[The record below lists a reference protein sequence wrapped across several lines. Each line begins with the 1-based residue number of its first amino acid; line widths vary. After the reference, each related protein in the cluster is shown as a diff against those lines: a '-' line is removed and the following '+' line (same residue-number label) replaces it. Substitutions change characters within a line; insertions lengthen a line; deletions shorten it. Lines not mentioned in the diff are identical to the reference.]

1 MNDTKMQGLQYL
13 VLIAEQKKKNFFLSL
28 LGENG
33 AHGIEIVYGHGSLN
47 PNALFAAFGFEAEQ
61 GKAMITCLM
70 KRADAQRLISLLRSE
85 YKFDKPNTGIAFTV
99 PVEGLAF

>member
-1 MNDTKMQGLQYL
+1 MNDMKLQGLQYL

-33 AHGIEIVYGHGSLN
+33 AHGIEIVYGHGSMS
-47 PNALFAAFGFEAEQ
+47 PNALFAAFGFEADE
-61 GKAMITCLM
+61 GKAMITCLI
-70 KRADAQRLISLLRSE
+70 KRADAERLIATLRKE
-85 YKFDKPNTGIAFTV
+85 HMFDKPNTGIAFTV